1 MDALLMDAV
10 LKTLVHYSSSAALL
24 AALEPSSAAI
34 PSSHEVDVCL
44 LQLLQL
50 CETCK
55 VTYVYMWFVWQ
66 TYSSRFIVLWMC
78 VGALIR

>member
-1 MDALLMDAV
+1 MDAV

-24 AALEPSSAAI
+24 AALKPSSAAI

-55 VTYVYMWFVWQ
+55 VTLCGSYMWFVCQ